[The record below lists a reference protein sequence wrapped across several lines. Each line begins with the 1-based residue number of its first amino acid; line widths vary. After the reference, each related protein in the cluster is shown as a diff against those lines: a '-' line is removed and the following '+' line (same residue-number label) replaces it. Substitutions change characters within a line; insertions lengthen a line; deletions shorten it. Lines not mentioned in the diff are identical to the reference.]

1 MGIFK
6 GRLADPLRKTLR
18 KMRKHYPY
26 AVEELAEIEKSDK
39 LLAKLERQIESNQT
53 NEQRQLL
60 ALGLDSSDEPRRG
73 RVLLAW
79 LWENREKILE
89 IVKMLGVK

>member
-6 GRLADPLRKTLR
+6 GRLVDPLRKTLR
-18 KMRKHYPY
+18 KMRKSFPDD
-26 AVEELAEIEKSDK
+26 AGTLAEIEGSEK
-39 LLAKLERQIESNQT
+39 LMAKLEKHLESSQT
-53 NEQRQLL
+53 AAQRQVL
-60 ALGLDSSDEPRRG
+60 AMASDHGDEPRRG

>member
-6 GRLADPLRKTLR
+6 GRLVDPLRKTLR
-18 KMRKHYPY
+18 KMRKSFPDD
-26 AVEELAEIEKSDK
+26 AGTLAEIEGSEK
-39 LLAKLERQIESNQT
+39 LMAKLEKHLETETTAGHRQVLS
-53 NEQRQLL
+53 L
-60 ALGLDSSDEPRRG
+60 ALDHEDEPRRG

-89 IVKMLGVK
+89 IVKLLGVK